1 MDIDSIEPSLVPI
14 RPFQSSFIVNRV
26 RSASLSAPDIS
37 LHKPLARRGTGY
49 IYDPAMMMHTHPT
62 EEHPETPDRI
72 GIIFREMRIQGLHAR
87 MKSLFFGP
95 VARHH
100 AMLVH
105 SEDHWDKVE
114 QIARKLWYLK

>member
-1 MDIDSIEPSLVPI
+1 MQVPMDIDFVEPTPVP
-14 RPFQSSFIVNRV
+14 RPFQSSFIANRV
-26 RSASLSAPDIS
+26 RSASLSAPDVSSRKYIS
-37 LHKPLARRGTGY
+37 HQGTGY
-49 IYDPAMMMHTHPT
+49 IYDPAMMLHTHPT
-62 EEHPETPDRI
+62 EDHPETPDRI

-114 QIARKLWYLK
+114 QIARKL